1 MNKKRT
7 LLIIAG
13 IIGLILFQRELLIPI
28 AKDAATS
35 DLFLKDTNDLASPY
49 SQSNEMTQFAFVHCN
64 AQAKESLGGKVN
76 VNFGQAPTRAWST
89 GGYDYVVTADA
100 VVTKENGETKTKKY
114 LCNITYNNGDDTSGA
129 AQAANWTL
137 HGIKLSADGNE

>member
-13 IIGLILFQRELLIPI
+13 IIGLILFQRELLIPL

-35 DLFLKDTNDLASPY
+35 GLFLKETNDLANPY
-49 SQSNEMTQFAFVHCN
+49 SQSNEMTQFAFQHCN
-64 AQAKESLGGKVN
+64 AHAKARLGDKSTAT
-76 VNFGQAPTRAWST
+76 FGDAPTRAWST
-89 GGYDYVVTADA
+89 GGYDYVVTADVA
-100 VVTKENGETKTKKY
+100 NATGETIPKKY

-129 AQAANWTL
+129 AEFGNWTL
-137 HGIKLSADGNE
+137 HGIKLSDNQN